1 MFRVT
6 TKGILCILILIT
18 CESHTAME
26 STHLGE
32 KCIYQIHKINIG
44 VIKTPNSYV

>member
-6 TKGILCILILIT
+6 IKGILCILILIM
-18 CESHTAME
+18 CESHIAME

-32 KCIYQIHKINIG
+32 KCIYQIHKIIIS
-44 VIKTPNSYV
+44 VIKIPKSYV